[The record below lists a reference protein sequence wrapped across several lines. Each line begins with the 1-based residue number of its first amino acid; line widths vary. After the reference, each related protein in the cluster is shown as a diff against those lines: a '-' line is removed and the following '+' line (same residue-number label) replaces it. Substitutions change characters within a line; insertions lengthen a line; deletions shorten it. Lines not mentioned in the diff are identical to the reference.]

1 MNGNPLTVED
11 LVRQSPQLRGS
22 TVQKLLGEGGM
33 GVTYL
38 LNDAS
43 GAELVLKM
51 MLDAYAL
58 DQDAR
63 ILFVR
68 EMMHTRELKHPNIV
82 ALIDS
87 GEHAGNLFYTMEYC
101 AGGNAD
107 DLVEDAGGKLPPQRA
122 VPIIMD
128 VLAGLAFAHAAP
140 VTGLKRDGTLAAARG
155 IVHRDLKPPNILLVP
170 DGPAKVADLGLA
182 KAFELAGLSGI
193 THPKA
198 TGGSYRFQPR
208 QQARSILYAEPEVDV
223 WAAAA
228 SLYYMLTGAF
238 TRDFGDWRFD
248 LKKVLN
254 TAPIPIRERNPEIPA
269 ALADVIDGALDD
281 THETLPYRSAAALR
295 DALRAAAPT

>member
-1 MNGNPLTVED
+1 MNGHPLTVDE
-11 LVRQSPQLRGS
+11 LVQQSPQLRGS
-22 TVQKLLGEGGM
+22 TVQKRLGKGGM

-51 MLDAYAL
+51 MQEVYAL
-58 DQDAR
+58 DRDAR
-63 ILFVR
+63 IFFVR
-68 EMMHTRELKHPNIV
+68 EMMHTRELRHPNIV

-87 GEHAGNLFYTMEYC
+87 GEQAGTLFYTMEYC
-101 AGGNAD
+101 AGGNAE
-107 DLVEDAGGKLPPQRA
+107 DLVAGAGGKLAPERA
-122 VPIIMD
+122 MPIVMD
-128 VLAGLAFAHAAP
+128 VLAGLAFAHEAP
-140 VTGLKRDGTLAAARG
+140 VMGLKRDGTLAAARG

-170 DGPAKVADLGLA
+170 NGPAKVADLGLA
-182 KAFELAGLSGI
+182 KAFQLAGLSGI
-193 THPKA
+193 THPDA

-228 SLYYMLTGAF
+228 SLYYLLTGAY
-238 TRDFGDWRFD
+238 TRDFDDWRVD
-248 LKKVLN
+248 LEKVLN
-254 TAPIPIRERNPEIPA
+254 TTPIPIRQRNPEIPA

-295 DALRAAAPT
+295 DALRTVAPA